1 MIRILLLGGL
11 LLGAASSFAVSRVGG
26 GVLWNPAV
34 GFQSDLPTSLNRY
47 FVASD
52 DSVRGEGTPVFD
64 GRSNALRPQVLFVFM
79 LNNEQPIWGGVD
91 DRQLFIDYYLQKG
104 WTAYPH
110 PDTCVLAF
118 RKITASSV
126 TYVLNWGQG
135 NGIIVNTDL
144 FTINQASAKKIVDT
158 LVRTGACQ
166 WK

>member
-34 GFQSDLPTSLNRY
+34 GFQSELPETLTRY
-47 FVASD
+47 YVGTD
-52 DSVRGEGTPVFD
+52 DSVRGEGAPVFD
-64 GRSNALRPQVLFVFM
+64 GRTSSMSPQVLYVFM
-79 LNNEQPIWGGVD
+79 LNNEQPIWGGID
-91 DRQLFIDYYLQKG
+91 DRQIFIDYYLQKG
-104 WTAYPH
+104 WSTYPH
-110 PDTCVLAF
+110 PDPCVLAF

-126 TYVLNWGQG
+126 TYVLHWGQG

-144 FTINQASAKKIVDT
+144 VTINQASAKKIVDT
-158 LVRTGACQ
+158 LVRTGMCL